1 MTNHK
6 FPTEQE
12 LNQLYL
18 EAQQEFVKAKSL
30 NDMTYG
36 ARFLSSTQ
44 QLVIEIR
51 ETKAEMQLLKGT
63 KQPYA
68 MSYLQAQL
76 EELRTG
82 YKSAKE
88 KDLKQNEFNQQAYAE
103 AGENTPTYLINVIAD
118 WE

>member
-1 MTNHK
+1 MTNRK

-30 NDMTYG
+30 NDMTYRD
-36 ARFLSSTQ
+36 RFLSATQ
-44 QLVIEIR
+44 QLVLEIR

-103 AGENTPTYLINVIAD
+103 AGKNTPTYLINVIAD